1 MAAAQG
7 MMKSRL
13 LVNLALA
20 LLLAGLALYA
30 YVGTRQEPAPPPK
43 ITTLEVEEITRIS
56 VEHRG
61 KPAIKMEK
69 RAGDWHLTTPLTT
82 RADGYQVD
90 RITDIVNATSKKQMS
105 ATDLSEFDLLPPQIT
120 VMLNDQ
126 TFSFGRINDITNEQY
141 LAVGDVVHLVA
152 PLYGYGIPTDPAK
165 LASSR
170 ILAED
175 ETPVSFDFGR
185 HRFVRRD
192 GQWLIEGAAPP
203 AKGESLSQDDFNQ
216 WAEEWR
222 RTNALEVEPHK
233 AGRGGERLTIGFS
246 NGKSASIQLLR
257 QESGLILVRTD
268 ENMQYRVGAEVGRR
282 LLDPRVVAE
291 K

>member
-1 MAAAQG
+1 
-7 MMKSRL
+7 
-13 LVNLALA
+13 
-20 LLLAGLALYA
+20 
-30 YVGTRQEPAPPPK
+30 
-43 ITTLEVEEITRIS
+43 
-56 VEHRG
+56 
-61 KPAIKMEK
+61 
-69 RAGDWHLTTPLTT
+69 
-82 RADGYQVD
+82 
-90 RITDIVNATSKKQMS
+90 
-105 ATDLSEFDLLPPQIT
+105 
-120 VMLNDQ
+120 MLNDQ

-152 PLYGYGIPTDPAK
+152 PLYGYGIPTDPSK

-185 HRFVRRD
+185 HRFVRKD
-192 GQWLIEGAAPP
+192 GQWLTEGAAPP
-203 AKGESLSQDDFNQ
+203 AKGEPLSQDDFNQ

-222 RTNALEVEPHK
+222 RTTALAAEPHK

-246 NGKSASIQLLR
+246 NGKSVSMKLLR

-268 ENMQYRVGAEVGRR
+268 ENMQYRVGAEVGQR